1 MEVPNNCIGTVRCD
15 KKRKQPY
22 AEIINLEHVHKYFHL
37 YIYLEI
43 SKKKIILSNLI
54 YIYSTINLLTLLEK
68 KKKTQKQR

>member
-43 SKKKIILSNLI
+43 SKKKIIL
-54 YIYSTINLLTLLEK
+54 
-68 KKKTQKQR
+68 